1 MPAGF
6 SQAKSIKDNRII
18 FNFCRLGGITPK
30 ALIIFIFGMNIIK
43 LRKFFLIFSGTLTV
57 ISILLLIMWGLNL
70 GIDFTG
76 GSLLEISYATNRPSV
91 SGINS
96 QLADLDLKGLKIQA
110 LGDKGYVLRFQQTGE
125 EIHQQILTKLNAAV
139 APAAPATENST
150 NTNSNNL
157 IKVEPVDNSSGI
169 QVQGITV
176 AGNTGNTNVA
186 PTNSVTEVRFNSI
199 GPAIGSELKTKAFY
213 AIILVVIAIIIYIA
227 IAFRKVSYPVSSW
240 KYGVAAVLALV
251 HDIFVTVGI
260 FVILGKFF
268 GFEINTPF
276 VAALLTI
283 LGYSVNDTIVVF
295 DRVRENLHK
304 YEGEFEEIVEKS
316 IWETMARSINTIVT
330 VELALIALLIF
341 GGGVINDFVLPLL
354 IGIFFGA
361 YSSICIASPILVTW
375 QKIDWAM
382 KKENG

>member
-1 MPAGF
+1 
-6 SQAKSIKDNRII
+6 
-18 FNFCRLGGITPK
+18 
-30 ALIIFIFGMNIIK
+30 MNIIK
-43 LRKFFLIFSGTLTV
+43 LRKFFLPFSGTLTV

-76 GSLLEISYATNRPSV
+76 GSLLEIEYLNDKPLVTDLQ
-91 SGINS
+91 GK
-96 QLADLDLKGLKIQA
+96 LAPLELKGLKIQEI
-110 LGDKGYVLRFQQTGE
+110 GTNGYILRFQQTGE
-125 EIHQQILTKLNAAV
+125 DVHQSILDTLHDRAVLAADV
-139 APAAPATENST
+139 
-150 NTNSNNL
+150 NNDSGL
-157 IKVEPVDNSSGI
+157 KVES
-169 QVQGITV
+169 V
-176 AGNTGNTNVA
+176 AGDANIEVSGS
-186 PTNSVTEVRFNSI
+186 NSDSAQTANIIEKRYNSI
-199 GPAIGSELKTKAFY
+199 GPAIGAELKTKAFY
-213 AIILVVIAIIIYIA
+213 AIILVVLAIIIYIA
-227 IAFRKVSYPVSSW
+227 IAFRKVSYPVNSW

-260 FVILGKFF
+260 FVILGRYF

-330 VELALIALLIF
+330 VELALLALLIF

-361 YSSICIASPILVTW
+361 YSSIFIASPIVVVW
-375 QKIDWAM
+375 QKLDWAM
-382 KKENG
+382 KKES

>member
-1 MPAGF
+1 
-6 SQAKSIKDNRII
+6 
-18 FNFCRLGGITPK
+18 
-30 ALIIFIFGMNIIK
+30 MNIIK
-43 LRKFFLIFSGTLTV
+43 LRKVFLTFSGILTI
-57 ISILLLIMWGLNL
+57 ISIILLFVWKLNL

-76 GSLLEISYATNRPSV
+76 GSLLEIEYTQDKPTVAEL
-91 SGINS
+91 SGQLSDIN
-96 QLADLDLKGLKIQA
+96 LKSLKIQE
-110 LGDKGYVLRFQQTGE
+110 LGDKGYVLRFQETGE
-125 EIHQQILTKLNAAV
+125 EIHQQIMSKLRGNVAAL
-139 APAAPATENST
+139 AETAKKTDAD
-150 NTNSNNL
+150 
-157 IKVEPVDNSSGI
+157 IKVESVDGNADVAIEGVS
-169 QVQGITV
+169 VEPITTSTDKV
-176 AGNTGNTNVA
+176 I
-186 PTNSVTEVRFNSI
+186 EKRFDSI
-199 GPAIGSELKTKAFY
+199 GPSIGAELRTKAFW
-213 AIILVVIAIIIYIA
+213 AIILVAISIIIYIA

-316 IWETMARSINTIVT
+316 IWETMARSINTILT

-341 GGGVINDFVLPLL
+341 GGGVINDFVLPLI

-361 YSSICIASPILVTW
+361 YSSICIASPLLVTW
-375 QKIDWAM
+375 QKLDWAM
-382 KKENG
+382 KKDKQ

>member
-1 MPAGF
+1 
-6 SQAKSIKDNRII
+6 
-18 FNFCRLGGITPK
+18 
-30 ALIIFIFGMNIIK
+30 MNIIK
-43 LRKFFLIFSGTLTV
+43 LRKYFLTFSGTLTV
-57 ISILLLIMWGLNL
+57 ISILLWIMWGLNL

-76 GSLLEISYATNRPSV
+76 GSLLEIEYPNNKPTISDL
-91 SGINS
+91 SGQI
-96 QLADLDLKGLKIQA
+96 ADLNLKSLKIQEI
-110 LGDKGYVLRFQQTGE
+110 GDKGYILRFQQTGE
-125 EIHQQILTKLNAAV
+125 DIHQQILTKLNGAISAK
-139 APAAPATENST
+139 AETPAANS
-150 NTNSNNL
+150 NTNSNN
-157 IKVEPVDNSSGI
+157 IKIEPVNGAANLQI
-169 QVQGITV
+169 EGV
-176 AGNTGNTNVA
+176 NVGTDTA
-186 PTNSVTEVRFNSI
+186 SAATKVIEKRFDSI
-199 GPAIGSELKTKAFY
+199 GPSIGAELKTKSFY
-213 AIILVVIAIIIYIA
+213 AIILVVLAIIIYIA
-227 IAFRKVSYPVSSW
+227 IAFRKVSYPISSW

-260 FVILGKFF
+260 FVILGKFW

-304 YEGEFEEIVEKS
+304 YEGAFEEIVEKS

-330 VELALIALLIF
+330 VELALLALLIF

-375 QKIDWAM
+375 QKLDWAM
-382 KKENG
+382 KKGNE

>member
-1 MPAGF
+1 
-6 SQAKSIKDNRII
+6 
-18 FNFCRLGGITPK
+18 
-30 ALIIFIFGMNIIK
+30 MNIIK
-43 LRKFFLIFSGTLTV
+43 LRKVFLTFSGVLTIV
-57 ISILLLIMWGLNL
+57 SILIWIMWGLNL

-76 GSLLEISYATNRPSV
+76 GSLLEVEYPQNKPALAELNT
-91 SGINS
+91 
-96 QLADLDLKGLKIQA
+96 QLADLNLKGLKVQSI
-110 LGDKGYVLRFQQTGE
+110 GDKGYILRFQQTGE
-125 EIHQQILTKLNAAV
+125 EVHQQIMAKLNGTAV
-139 APAAPATENST
+139 TTPAETV
-150 NTNSNNL
+150 NTNSNN
-157 IKVEPVDNSSGI
+157 IKVETVSGNADLKI
-169 QVQGITV
+169 DGVTTQ
-176 AGNTGNTNVA
+176 TGATTIADAKVI
-186 PTNSVTEVRFNSI
+186 EKRFDSI
-199 GPAIGSELKTKAFY
+199 GPAIGAELKTKAFY
-213 AIILVVIAIIIYIA
+213 AIILVVISIIIYIA
-227 IAFRKVSYPVSSW
+227 IAFRKVSYPISSW

-251 HDIFVTVGI
+251 HDVFVTVGI

-295 DRVRENLHK
+295 DRIRENLHK

-330 VELALIALLIF
+330 VELALLALLIF

-375 QKIDWAM
+375 QKLDWAM
-382 KKENG
+382 KKNNE